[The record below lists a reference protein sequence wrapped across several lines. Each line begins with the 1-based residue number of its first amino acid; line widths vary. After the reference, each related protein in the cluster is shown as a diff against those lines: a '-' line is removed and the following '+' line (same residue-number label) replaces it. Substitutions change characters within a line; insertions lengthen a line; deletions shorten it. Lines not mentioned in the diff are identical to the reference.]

1 MQILWKIGYTGQI
14 SQEEYDALSDADQ
27 ERYSKT
33 DTVGKAGLE
42 KAMDSQLQGK
52 KGSEKLY
59 VNNVGK
65 VIKTVKGTNPKAGN
79 DLYLTIDA
87 NL

>member
-1 MQILWKIGYTGQI
+1 MFCKYYRIYRSI

-52 KGSEKLY
+52 KEARNSM
-59 VNNVGK
+59 
-65 VIKTVKGTNPKAGN
+65 
-79 DLYLTIDA
+79 LTT
-87 NL
+87 